1 MCEAQ
6 PIVEFLKL
14 KKLDKNLFGNDR
26 FWVFVGGVGKKMS
39 DNSEKLLAH
48 HQFDKIV
55 NIGTAGVNHKSVE
68 IGTLFCVN
76 RLIDGIETAIL
87 QTVSKPQT
95 LSDSPHELTL
105 FDMEGEYFLSVANKY
120 FDPSKILVFK
130 IVSDYLDS
138 KILEKSFVSAL
149 VKAKIH
155 KVLENI

>member
-26 FWVFVGGVGKKMS
+26 FWVFVCGVG
-39 DNSEKLLAH
+39 EKFGRNLEERLANH
-48 HQFDKIV
+48 KFDKIV
-55 NIGTAGVNHKSVE
+55 NIGVAGVNHKSIK

-76 RLIDGIETAIL
+76 HLIDGIETAIL

-95 LSDSPHELTL
+95 VNNLPKELTL

-120 FDPSKILVFK
+120 FDSSKIFVFK

-149 VKAKIH
+149 VKSKIQ
-155 KVLENI
+155 KILENI

>member
-14 KKLDKNLFGNDR
+14 KKLDKNLFGDGR
-26 FWVFVGGVGKKMS
+26 FWVFVGGVGEKLS
-39 DNSEKLLAH
+39 GNLEKLLAH

-55 NIGTAGVNHKSVE
+55 NIGIAGVNHKSVE

-76 RLIDGIETAIL
+76 HKIGIEMATL

-95 LSDSPHELTL
+95 LGDSPNELTL
-105 FDMEGEYFLSVANKY
+105 FDMEGEHFWSVANKY
-120 FDPSKILVFK
+120 FDPSKIFVFK